1 LLNATVNDYYA
12 FVDTA
17 THYQARLAA
26 AASAIDLVRV
36 SGSNVGFEQGSILYG
51 LIFLASQHV
60 CQTRDAYSASM
71 FCVEH
76 ASSV

>member
-1 LLNATVNDYYA
+1 MTITLSSTRLLTI
-12 FVDTA
+12 
-17 THYQARLAA
+17 RLVAA